1 MGPVLATNKV
11 VGIDCIVIL
20 QSESNCIN
28 LSTKTPMI
36 LEAQSKGKLK
46 KEKGNYVC
54 FSFLYCFVESYTIV
68 NLLMLPWIIAFRYD
82 KCKLKGVSKHFLI
95 FKVEYFLIF
104 YLFEH
109 LE

>member
-46 KEKGNYVC
+46 KEKGNHVC

-68 NLLMLPWIIAFRYD
+68 NLLMLP
-82 KCKLKGVSKHFLI
+82 
-95 FKVEYFLIF
+95 
-104 YLFEH
+104 
-109 LE
+109 